1 VCAASAPRAA
11 AAPAPT
17 SQRSTAGFQSGAT
30 SASAPSGDSASAL
43 ILPRLAGG
51 GRSRT
56 GTNGRVLH
64 TSTSPATEPVMI
76 RLPSPLSA
84 AAKTLWRCIGSFP
97 VGEGVAGAGAA
108 EGAGAAGAPEGA
120 GAAGDPG

>member
-1 VCAASAPRAA
+1 MDPSKTVELENEAISDEIADLEEYARNGQRPPRC
-11 AAPAPT
+11 
-17 SQRSTAGFQSGAT
+17 RGFRIRVNR
-30 SASAPSGDSASAL
+30 DL
-43 ILPRLAGG
+43 FV
-51 GRSRT
+51 
-56 GTNGRVLH
+56 NGRVLH